1 MNRCSRFDEPE
12 QTSSLLILRKNMQKT
27 ITAIEV
33 PGVPPERIP
42 GHVAFIMDGNGRW
55 AKMRGKDRF
64 EGHLRGAQTV
74 LKVVESSFRMGIQ
87 TVTLYA
93 FSTENQNRPTE
104 EIAALMHLLK
114 TFLDEYVHVL
124 LENEICLR
132 VIGDLTWLPSNISGE
147 VRDILS
153 KTKDFKRRTLVV
165 ALNYSSRDELLRA
178 ASAFA
183 KDVKSGCVPARC
195 TKWEDFAQY
204 LDTRG
209 IPDPDLIVRTSG
221 ELRLSNFLM
230 LQSAYS
236 ELYFCDTLWP
246 DFSVEDL
253 KKAVQSYARRER
265 RFGKTGEQVSSFNE

>member
-1 MNRCSRFDEPE
+1 MP
-12 QTSSLLILRKNMQKT
+12 KT
-27 ITAIEV
+27 TTAIEV

-55 AKMRGKDRF
+55 AKMRGKNRF

-74 LKVVESSFRMGIQ
+74 LDVVESSFRMGIQ

-93 FSTENQNRPTE
+93 FSTENQNRPAE
-104 EIAALMHLLK
+104 EIAALMQLLK

-132 VIGDLTWLPSNISGE
+132 VIGDLTWLPDE
-147 VRDILS
+147 VAGDVHDVLA
-153 KTKDFKRRTLVV
+153 KTKDFKRRTLVI

-178 ASAFA
+178 VSAFA
-183 KDVKSGCVPARC
+183 KDVEAGNVPARC
-195 TKWEDFAQY
+195 AKWDDFARY
-204 LDTRG
+204 LDTSG

-230 LQSAYS
+230 LQAAYS

-253 KKAVQSYARRER
+253 KKAVKNYAQRER
-265 RFGKTGEQVSSFNE
+265 RFGKTGEQVSSSGA